1 MLYTFKTLRKIKT
14 SQFCKY
20 ANGEI
25 YTCEVPDLLSK
36 TSTLLELINYANK
49 FDNAIHLRWV
59 DYEMVDIEVKVIL
72 KEEKSK
78 QRKWKDHGS

>member
-36 TSTLLELINYANK
+36 NATLLELINYANK

-59 DYEMVDIEVKVIL
+59 DYELIDIELKVSVK
-72 KEEKSK
+72 EKSK
-78 QRKWKDHGS
+78 KMKWKDHGS